1 MTLQHLAQHYCDA
14 SADCSSC
21 KFHHHSGDIC
31 PILCIKEK
39 KPLPENLTRE
49 EMGAAL
55 DTLWQYAEN
64 LKTYLEDFKE
74 RYPNAPVDC
83 DGTPN
88 ICPADL
94 YGKAARVSDDECD
107 PDYCPKCWNRTM

>member
-1 MTLQHLAQHYCDA
+1 MTLQYLAQHYCDA
-14 SADCSSC
+14 SPDCSSC
-21 KFHHHSGDIC
+21 KFDCHSGDIC

-74 RYPNAPVDC
+74 RYPNAPLGD
-83 DGTPN
+83 DGTPLV
-88 ICPADL
+88 CPCDL
-94 YGKAARVSDDECD
+94 YGAAADFENCATTDSDCKA
-107 PDYCPKCWNRTM
+107 CWNRTM